1 MKKAPIEVF
10 GSAGVTAKA
19 FISAHRYI
27 QGPGIL
33 SDLGLYLSMVGS
45 ERPGLLLPADLPP
58 VIGETVRR
66 ALSINGLD
74 SVEETFGGQCCI
86 EEIDAQVARF
96 MAVRSDAIIA
106 VGGGKVIDTAK
117 CVARRLDVP
126 LVICPT
132 LASTDAPCSAASVLY
147 TADGAFAGVE
157 FIPSNPDL
165 VVVDTGLIVKAPVRF
180 LRAGMADALATG
192 YEARTCVANA
202 AARSMVGGRITIAA
216 ATIAEICSKTIFE
229 HADGALQAAKAGIT
243 NDSFERVVE
252 ANTLLS
258 GTGFESAGL
267 AAAHAVASALTLV
280 PSVEHGFLHGEM
292 VAVGTMVHLQLEER
306 LEDLA
311 LVEELLTRLE
321 LPVSFSDLGIS
332 VMPGDETF
340 EMVLNAACEMP
351 FMANEPMP
359 VTTENLREAV
369 AKVEV
374 RKTSRRSI

>member
-1 MKKAPIEVF
+1 MKMAPIEIF
-10 GSAGVTAKA
+10 GKAGTTAKA

-33 SDLGLYLSMVGS
+33 ADLGAYLAMVGS
-45 ERPGLLLPADLPP
+45 ERPGLLLPQDLPP
-58 VIGETVRR
+58 LIGETVRN
-66 ALSINGLD
+66 ALSAGGVAWTD
-74 SVEETFGGQCCI
+74 SAFGGQCSF
-86 EEIDAQVARF
+86 EEVDAQVAIF
-96 MAVRSDAIIA
+96 KASAVDAIVA

-132 LASTDAPCSAASVLY
+132 LASTDAPCSAASVMY
-147 TADGAFAGVE
+147 TAEGAFKDVE

-165 VVVDTGLIVKAPVRF
+165 VVVDTAFIVKAPVRF
-180 LRAGMADALATG
+180 LLAGMADALATG
-192 YEARTCVANA
+192 YEARTCVSNE

-229 HADGALQAAKAGIT
+229 HADGALLAARAGVT
-243 NDSFERVVE
+243 NDSFEKVVE

-280 PSVEHGFLHGEM
+280 PSVEHGYLHGEM

-306 LEDLA
+306 LDDLA
-311 LVEELLTRLE
+311 LVEELLTRLG
-321 LPVSFSDLGIS
+321 LPVSFSDLGVS
-332 VMPGDETF
+332 TTPGDETF
-340 EMVLNAACEMP
+340 EMVLDAACAMP

-359 VTTENLREAV
+359 VTVESLRLAVEAI
-369 AKVEV
+369 EG
-374 RKTSRRSI
+374 RKAVTAN